1 MNNETQEKVRKFWG
15 SASNTHASASDGAK
29 AKIMTYIRTGA
40 PRKVDGSTTYS
51 SITPDTGGQP
61 PMVIGGNMLAGD
73 VNNSW
78 VPTEDDEYNLGTITG
93 GTGSASFRWK
103 ELFLN
108 PTGAG
113 SADNDLQIKTDG
125 QVIKIT
131 SSARY
136 KENIR
141 GLEVDTN
148 KLYDLK
154 PSTFNH
160 KTTPEKI
167 DFGLIAEEVEESV
180 PELVTYNK
188 EGQVESVK
196 YSLLS
201 VLLLQELK
209 KLRQEIDDLKNEAKE

>member
-1 MNNETQEKVRKFWG
+1 
-15 SASNTHASASDGAK
+15 
-29 AKIMTYIRTGA
+29 
-40 PRKVDGSTTYS
+40 
-51 SITPDTGGQP
+51 
-61 PMVIGGNMLAGD
+61 MLAGD

-78 VPTEDDEYNLGTITG
+78 VPTADDTYNLGTITG
-93 GTGSASFRWK
+93 GTGSSDFRWK

-141 GLEVDTN
+141 GLEVDTS
-148 KLYDLK
+148 KLYNLK

-160 KTTPEKI
+160 KTTPEKV

-180 PELVTYNK
+180 PELVTYN
-188 EGQVESVK
+188 EDGQVESVK

-209 KLRQEIDDLKNEAKE
+209 RLRQEIDDLKK